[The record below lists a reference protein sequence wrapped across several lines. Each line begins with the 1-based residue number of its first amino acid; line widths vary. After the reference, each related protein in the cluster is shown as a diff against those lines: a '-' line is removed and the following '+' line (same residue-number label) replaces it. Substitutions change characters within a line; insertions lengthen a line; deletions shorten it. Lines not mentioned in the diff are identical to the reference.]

1 MCPIGIVPD
10 TSTKGLLIPLL
21 KKPNSDPSIAKNYRP
36 IIISTTFSKLI
47 EIHMLEQCNEHEF
60 HDLQFGFVPNRST
73 TMAATL
79 TYDVFNYCVSRGSPV
94 YIYAH

>member
-1 MCPIGIVPD
+1 MITICVRYGIVPD

-47 EIHMLEQCNEHEF
+47 EIHMLEQCMIFNL
-60 HDLQFGFVPNRST
+60 DL
-73 TMAATL
+73 
-79 TYDVFNYCVSRGSPV
+79 SP
-94 YIYAH
+94 IGAQQWPQH